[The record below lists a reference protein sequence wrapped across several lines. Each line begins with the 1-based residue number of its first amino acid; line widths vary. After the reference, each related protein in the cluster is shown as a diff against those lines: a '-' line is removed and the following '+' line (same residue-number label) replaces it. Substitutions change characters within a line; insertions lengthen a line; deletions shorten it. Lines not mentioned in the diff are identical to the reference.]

1 MHAESLLELLKSRF
15 STAIGDILNQPA
27 ERVDPVVRPSAEA
40 RFGDYQCNAAM
51 SLARAAGCKPRELA
65 ERIVAGVR
73 LEDVA
78 GPPEIAGPG
87 FINVRFRD
95 AYLAARVAGIPAAG
109 SLDRLDIPPRVRPQ
123 RVIVDYSSPNI
134 AKQMHVGHIRST
146 IIGDVFARVLAFLG
160 DDVIRQNHVGDWGT
174 QMGMVILGIWH
185 VFRLDAEERVT
196 DAAALVRHFEDAA
209 AAVGANAEPGARR
222 TRLAA
227 LAEEM
232 SQALSKERSGR
243 WGAWLGEFEAGRT
256 RIAPTLDVLTSA
268 YRFVNAVEDAPES
281 GGIGVADPL
290 RSRPVPL
297 ARLSNHI
304 VAEMLHAR
312 HAEELHAWRIA
323 REVSLRETQHMYDR
337 LGVLLRPED
346 VCGESFYHDR
356 LEGTVAELR
365 SRLTERDASRPA
377 SAPYGVVR
385 DDQGAVCVFLYDET
399 HQPLFKNPEGEPLPL
414 LIRKSDGAF
423 LYATTDLAAVR
434 YRIEELGAR
443 RLIYVTDARQV
454 QHFRQFFAA
463 ARAVGWACH
472 EVSLEHVTFGSVMG
486 EDRRPLKTRSG
497 STIRLSELLDEA
509 EERVAAVIRERQSA
523 LEATAPALPEEE
535 LRTLARA
542 IGVAAVKYADLKNDR
557 NSDYVFSWDKMVA
570 LQGNTA
576 PYLLY
581 AYARLRSILR
591 EAGADAEPDALY
603 ASDATPAASAG
614 AAPVRL
620 DHSTERALALRLLR
634 FREAL
639 AVVAA
644 DLSPHVLCTYVY
656 DLSADLTQFYEAC
669 PVLKA
674 PDAATRRSRLR
685 LCDLA
690 ARTLRL
696 ALELLG
702 IRAIERI

>member
-1 MHAESLLELLKSRF
+1 MHAESLLELLRGRF
-15 STAIGDILNQPA
+15 SAAIGDILNQPA
-27 ERVDPVVRPSAEA
+27 EQIDPIVRPSADS

-65 ERIVAGVR
+65 ERIAARVR
-73 LEDVA
+73 LDDVA
-78 GPPEIAGPG
+78 EAPEIAGPG
-87 FINVRFRD
+87 FINVRLRD
-95 AYLAARVAGIPAAG
+95 DWLASRIGGIPQAGAA
-109 SLDRLDIPPRVRPQ
+109 DRLDIPPRARVQ

-146 IIGDVFARVLAFLG
+146 IIGDVIARVLAFLG

-185 VFRLDAEERVT
+185 VFRLETGGRCA
-196 DAAALVRHFEDAA
+196 DAAALVGHFAA
-209 AAVGANAEPGARR
+209 AAAEVGAGADPAARR
-222 TRLAA
+222 ARLVA
-227 LAEEM
+227 LGEEM
-232 SQALSKERSGR
+232 SQALSTERSAE
-243 WGAWLGEFEAGRT
+243 WGKWLGEFEAGRT
-256 RIAPTLDVLTSA
+256 RIAATLEVLTSA

-281 GGIGVADPL
+281 AEIGVRDPL

-312 HAEELHAWRIA
+312 HEEELHAWRIA
-323 REVSLRETQHMYDR
+323 REVSLRETQSMYER

-346 VCGESFYHDR
+346 VCGESFFHDR
-356 LEGTVAELR
+356 LEATVAELR
-365 SRLTERDASRPA
+365 GRLIERDRSQPA
-377 SAPYGVVR
+377 AAPYGVVR
-385 DDQGAVCVFLYDET
+385 DDHGAVCVFLYDEK
-399 HQPLFKNPEGEPLPL
+399 HEPQFRNPDGEALPL

-497 STIRLSELLDEA
+497 ATIRLSELLDEA
-509 EERVAAVIRERQSA
+509 EERVAAVIRDRQSA
-523 LEATAPALPEEE
+523 VGAEAADAEV
-535 LRTLARA
+535 RSLARA

-591 EAGADAEPDALY
+591 EAAADGGPQHRD
-603 ASDATPAASAG
+603 AASAS
-614 AAPVRL
+614 AAEIVL
-620 DHSTERALALRLLR
+620 GHTAERALALRLLR

-644 DLSPHVLCTYVY
+644 DLTPHVLCSYVY
-656 DLSADLTQFYEAC
+656 DLSSDLTQFYEAC

-674 PDAATRRSRLR
+674 PDARTRDSRLR
-685 LCDLA
+685 LCDLT
-690 ARTLRL
+690 ARTLKL
-696 ALELLG
+696 GLELLG
-702 IRAIERI
+702 IQPIERI